1 MPNRRIIGR
10 VRPAQVALIR
20 SGTPLAGIGQGQPPP
35 RPTLYPPIPPA
46 DRRIRDARTIRPT
59 SAPTRSLQLPIG
71 LPAPSPPE
79 VPRGLA
85 MDARRRTLGKRILG
99 KGMSAWAKTCQWMPT
114 SRGQAETALGTL
126 RWAGRFASFS
136 RIERF
141 FRCTRGS
148 GRGTIRE
155 SFGVHDHG
163 QARPFE
169 TRPDGGKHVMYTNEI
184 GQIIRLLR
192 QR

>member
-114 SRGQAETALGTL
+114 SRGQAETALGAL
-126 RWAGRFASFS
+126 RWAGRFAACSDSEPCVGCPRARECDRITVSFV
-136 RIERF
+136 
-141 FRCTRGS
+141 GNQQNQD
-148 GRGTIRE
+148 GRNP
-155 SFGVHDHG
+155 
-163 QARPFE
+163 A
-169 TRPDGGKHVMYTNEI
+169 
-184 GQIIRLLR
+184 
-192 QR
+192 